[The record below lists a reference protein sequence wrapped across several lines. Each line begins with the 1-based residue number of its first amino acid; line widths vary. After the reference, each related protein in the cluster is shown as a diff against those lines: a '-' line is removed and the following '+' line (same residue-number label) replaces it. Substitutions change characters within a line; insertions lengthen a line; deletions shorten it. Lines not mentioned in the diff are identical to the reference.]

1 MPSCRPALQAGR
13 FDSEIALNYPPPNP
27 PLAYSHLAGREVS
40 TWSEEWKHECEIA
53 YLSGLAPPK
62 LSVML
67 DGVAGS
73 TDREERGIK
82 GVRGEAAVA
91 VLRAEVARYRQL
103 KAQ

>member
-1 MPSCRPALQAGR
+1 MRANEGATRLR
-13 FDSEIALNYPPPNP
+13 LVE
-27 PLAYSHLAGREVS
+27 
-40 TWSEEWKHECEIA
+40 
-53 YLSGLAPPK
+53 APPK

-82 GVRGEAAVA
+82 GVRGEAAVTM
-91 VLRAEVARYRQL
+91 LRAEIARFRKL

>member
-1 MPSCRPALQAGR
+1 MRIMMAHKHTDRPM
-13 FDSEIALNYPPPNP
+13 
-27 PLAYSHLAGREVS
+27 AYSHLAGTEVS
-40 TWSEEWKHECEIA
+40 TWSEEWRHECEIA
-53 YLSGLAPPK
+53 YLAGLTPPK

-82 GVRGEAAVA
+82 SVRGEAAVA
-91 VLRAEVARYRQL
+91 ALRVEIARFRQL

>member
-1 MPSCRPALQAGR
+1 MTIRTC
-13 FDSEIALNYPPPNP
+13 ALNFPPAVP
-27 PLAYSHLAGREVS
+27 PLAYSYLAGREVS

-53 YLSGLAPPK
+53 YLAGLPPPK

-73 TDREERGIK
+73 TNREDRGIK

-91 VLRAEVARYRQL
+91 VLRSEIARFRQL

>member
-1 MPSCRPALQAGR
+1 MSPLCLITIRTS
-13 FDSEIALNYPPPNP
+13 ALNFPPADP
-27 PLAYSHLAGREVS
+27 PLAYSYLAGREVS

-53 YLSGLAPPK
+53 YLAGLAPPK

-91 VLRAEVARYRQL
+91 TLRAEITRYRAL
-103 KAQ
+103 KTTA

>member
-1 MPSCRPALQAGR
+1 MPTR
-13 FDSEIALNYPPPNP
+13 DIANH
-27 PLAYSHLAGREVS
+27 PLAWSHLAGREVS

-53 YLSGLAPPK
+53 YLAGLPPPK

-67 DGVAGS
+67 EGVAGS

-91 VLRAEVARYRQL
+91 ALRVEIARYKQI

>member
-1 MPSCRPALQAGR
+1 M
-13 FDSEIALNYPPPNP
+13 NYPPANP
-27 PLAYSHLAGREVS
+27 PLAYSHLAGCQVS

-53 YLSGLAPPK
+53 YLAGLPPPK

-73 TDREERGIK
+73 TNREDRGIK

-91 VLRAEVARYRQL
+91 TLRAEIARFRAL
-103 KAQ
+103 KATA